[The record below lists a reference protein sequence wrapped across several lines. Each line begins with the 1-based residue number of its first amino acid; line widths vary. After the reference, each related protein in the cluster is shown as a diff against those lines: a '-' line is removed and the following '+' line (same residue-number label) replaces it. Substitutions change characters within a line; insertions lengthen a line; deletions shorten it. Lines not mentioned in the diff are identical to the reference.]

1 MKWIEIKPIPKK
13 SFKSTLPSYGDVRL
27 HIYLLLSN
35 ISFKYL
41 GSQMKTL
48 SICRWCYLQEC
59 FNWDSWVAF
68 EGHVSPNI

>member
-48 SICRWCYLQEC
+48 SICR
-59 FNWDSWVAF
+59 
-68 EGHVSPNI
+68 